1 MNELIL
7 ATVEHL
13 RSAAGLSLSAATCD
27 EQPDGQPPPNAGQV
41 YYAVHEGS
49 WTNDADESLD
59 EMCGVL
65 VTITL
70 RAGFSPK
77 DRAGLALLRDL
88 RTRRAALRVAVH
100 DNYVLMNLANTKLND
115 AFGHTVN
122 GFVEPLRFR
131 NAGRPTKQGPD
142 WFNAEAHPN
151 GSTITGV
158 SCTLVFERARRVQ
171 TLESME

>member
-13 RSAAGLSLSAATCD
+13 RTALTLDAKVCD

-41 YYAVHEGS
+41 YYAVHQGG
-49 WTNDADESLD
+49 WTNAADEYLD
-59 EMCGVL
+59 ELCGVL

-70 RAGFSPK
+70 RAGYVPK
-77 DRAGLALLRDL
+77 DRTSLTLF
-88 RTRRAALRVAVH
+88 RAIRPMCSLVRQHVH
-100 DNYVLMNLANTKLND
+100 DNYALMNLANTKLNA

-131 NAGRPTKQGPD
+131 SVSPPAVRGPD
-142 WFNAEAHPN
+142 WFSAEAQPN
-151 GSTITGV
+151 GHTITGV